1 MASCTTID
9 ELSYSRHTL
18 LERTRSTEI
27 AAHIC
32 EAGEYISRAIDEA
45 EVIGLLRDVTQWL
58 GADAA
63 VFISFIREDSTL
75 ATFRCL
81 LACDA
86 LWGSEYATQNWYDDD
101 PWMLHAMNCSDP
113 VLASELVLTT
123 QRQHEFV
130 QSAAQ
135 FGFRSTVVVPA
146 PSLAGPSRVGML
158 CIGSRSADYFECA
171 GYTTAKVMTRTIAM
185 EVHEWLHRQL
195 RRDLLTSARIT
206 EQDLDLLRHEHAGH
220 CSKVIALEL
229 HTDPG
234 TINCRF
240 ARLNSRLGASNRRDA
255 LRLAKLYG
263 LI

>member
-1 MASCTTID
+1 MASCRTSD
-9 ELSYSRHTL
+9 ELSNPQHCL
-18 LERTRSTEI
+18 HGRTRTAVI

-32 EAGEYISRAIDEA
+32 KAGEHISRAIDEA
-45 EVIGLLRDVTQWL
+45 EVIGLLHDVTQWL

-63 VFISFIREDSTL
+63 VFISFIRDDSTL
-75 ATFRCL
+75 ATYRCL

-86 LWGSEYATQNWYDDD
+86 LWGAEYATRNWFDDD
-101 PWMLHAMNCSDP
+101 PWLRHALNCSDP
-113 VLASELVLTT
+113 ILASELALTT

-130 QSAAQ
+130 QAAAQ
-135 FGFRSTVVVPA
+135 FGFRSAVVVPA

-158 CIGSRSADYFECA
+158 CIGSHTEGYFESA
-171 GYTTAKVMTRTIAM
+171 GYTTAKVMSRAIAM

-195 RRDLLTSARIT
+195 RRDLFTRAHIT
-206 EQDLDLLRHEHAGH
+206 EQDLDLLRHEQAGH
-220 CSKVIALEL
+220 CSKVIAHALD
-229 HTDPG
+229 TDTA

-240 ARLNSRLGASNRRDA
+240 ARLNNRLGASNRRDA